1 MSDKGFGDHINRGVV
16 KNPLLSSAVTGL
28 SIEDL
33 THNTVLIPAVP
44 SQELITRQDKQCG
57 PQTATLANTTQ
68 NISNFPSGDA
78 NSNPLPH
85 NLFTN
90 VNSNTSH
97 VKKDSHNNEIKET
110 TTTSTQSK
118 ASAKADDDFDVNEYF
133 ARLQGSRY
141 VSAPLSSIMKE
152 DQNANLQAVEEHL
165 EEINLNEPEKVT
177 EDVQHSLTAD
187 IAQNFSQLP
196 TVLPQVASA
205 VFSSFSNMLSM
216 KSRDAPDVGHV
227 YRGEDS
233 VPPGLPLGVP
243 DAPKSVAPPP
253 LKEPPAVG
261 TGNYRITTKKKV
273 YAQIPGLTGEAQ
285 IIQYN
290 PTQQTAY
297 TTPQNIYSPQTE
309 QGIQLGYTTDA
320 QNTPHSAAQ
329 AVNQSPYFVPETLT
343 SSDNNIDIHKQ
354 DTNAEKKESVYN
366 FFSPVSDT
374 KSSQELQF
382 ETVQPKTEG
391 VVPQTIQSTA
401 NANQNFEPDASMTF
415 KPIQSTTAQ
424 IIPPPPMFS
433 NVPRGDGQ
441 ASVERTILPPSVAR
455 RISAKQPTTNP
466 QTPPMNVQGN
476 IFVPTFDTSQEY
488 NSNVQPETQLSQG
501 NVSTLNFNSSND
513 AKLPPSSLFQT
524 HKTISGTE
532 SVPPLSSS
540 LDMHMES
547 KTYIAPP
554 QQGTFMQTNVSQ
566 KNWPG
571 TLNIQQAPNL
581 AYPQSTLSEATVPS
595 EPKSESGRIVP
606 QVSHSIATFSSNST
620 PSYPPSIQ
628 PQKAETQEHASSL
641 IPQSLAVANPS
652 LSVLNEPP
660 PLFYDPTKMSQQKP
674 ELEKT
679 LPPTAPSN
687 VNQYFNQNPTSSEP
701 PKTVIEPPKMTG
713 NLNLRMTK
721 KRPQYYSG
729 PIEGIGSISNNIKP
743 TLNPVQS
750 NSFQGALFTPSQ
762 EITQDVADTQ
772 RNIPNNPSVDAS
784 TLYDSANVASPY
796 SHPSIQ
802 PLQPFQTNYNTVF
815 DLSRPTTEIYEQSPP
830 KLDPEPAKGFGLL
843 GSLKSKLGSIDINKI
858 QNTVTTFFDPAYNE
872 SKGETIYKQE
882 TAYAPQTYGNDYS
895 KDSTTFDIFVGDYNR
910 MQPSNYPANYYSS
923 EFQNANFNVQESMN
937 EHKDVKQSVM
947 DIAWRDTSSA
957 YIEQSD
963 VHHPSYSQANLNTV
977 GSTIG
982 SGISSLKTTT
992 ETHTTFKNDFNNYA
1006 TLDYSNVTTTNS
1018 QATAPYMAENL
1029 VKKNS
1034 VPMLSSVPNINN
1046 PLSLFS
1052 APFVTTEPTP
1062 LDDKIVESVTNLVLN
1077 STPQPSDDIQTGYPE
1092 TIENPIS
1099 ELLTNPPIENT
1110 FKLFDS
1116 HPLLPSDENVVSEKT
1131 FIIKDE
1137 IDPDYDITT
1146 QNLYDSFEDSPIHD
1160 VKTST
1165 VENNFNILHSDVSK
1179 DTKGNDTLFKYFEKP
1194 TSGSSAHLFEFS
1206 SLTTN
1211 MPPNVQTFDELSA
1224 VKNKL
1229 ESLALHESQNIL
1241 SEPAQEYANVDE
1253 DVSELNICVTC
1264 REVAKP
1270 DDREEVED
1278 LTTQLI
1284 ENITAPIQLLNPVG
1298 AVLPESEHGQEVGQT
1313 STIDPLSDI
1322 AHITEEV
1329 IDEIPIH
1336 TVAELLNDVNIDGTI
1351 PNYGWN
1357 TADIND
1363 ILNTNALVEHDYNLH
1378 PDPNAIG
1385 FLQNKPLFFENI
1397 PNNASDE
1404 IKAEFKH
1411 SHEEPAVIPRPINIP
1426 AAPEED
1432 NKSDESGLDVLS
1444 IEQDAKKDF
1453 PIYDDFVI
1461 EPSETDDDKIECM
1474 EREKSTEE
1482 FVSEV
1487 DTFTNRVERFKQME
1501 TVETDDVFEAQAVI
1515 TTPPAIP
1522 STTSPA
1528 ITIASYF
1535 DTGNYAVENHYRNS
1549 LTSPTGL
1556 QSYASLPT
1564 TMRIPPGFEKEYQRR
1579 LSGISKDVLPDTF
1592 HEQQKQ
1598 VPDTTTQTR
1607 VSPTVTFTQPPVT
1620 HSNVTHICSATMKP
1634 TLAIE
1639 TILTK
1644 PIEEPILAD
1653 VERLPA
1659 FSSLTGQTVE
1669 VKEENVSKITNT
1681 PKAEDQSLPDPM
1693 NFFASDASAS
1703 NKDDDYNN
1711 YSRLS
1716 SYFASPPKSDTAK
1729 SFFELSQSQ
1738 NHYRHSAVENSVR
1751 NFFNP
1756 KTNDTHNDSHET
1768 QNRYRTNMDLIRD
1781 LANYKDPS
1789 PKDDVVRTVNYFTV
1803 EFDINKSND
1812 TIGEP
1817 SAAVKIT
1824 DKDVNRIQGDSNSR
1838 NDDQNEIVRKCKNC
1852 CNPSAGR
1859 LVDLNLDCVD
1869 CKFRKC
1875 MDISE
1880 GRKEEVNMDDVKSD
1894 RLNQRLTVNFMEQHL
1909 REESDDG
1916 VAILSESR
1924 ATTEYSPVKHHWFY
1938 RVDKDGNSIWRG
1950 FSVADSMA
1958 LENAFNS
1965 PELTDETLVATDGG
1979 RYDVNVKGRLRMP
1992 VYWSEKPSNVRRCS
2006 WFYKGNTDARYVP
2019 YTEPVAEQLEEEYR
2033 HGVTTGEWHRRL
2045 MLPNSELVVMHGPA
2059 VMVHFLQTGD
2069 SFSSSPSAMRP
2080 RVVRRGCVESEI
2092 EDAEP
2097 TRADHLLLLCHGVGS
2112 ACDMRMRAVE
2122 AVVNDFRTTSL
2133 QLLQSHYKNSY
2144 DSGLVGRI
2152 EVLPISW
2159 HGRLHSSETGVDAR
2173 LANVTLDSIPWLRGF
2188 ANDTLLDVL
2197 FYTSPV
2203 FCQTI
2208 IDTVCSEMN
2217 RIYHLFKKRNPDF
2230 DGGVSLGGHSLGS
2243 VILYDL
2249 LGHQAPEMSSENVT
2263 EKSYVEGYAGTGQPM
2278 VKYPKLDFHPDM
2290 LFALGSPIAIFE
2302 CIRGVELLGE
2312 QFCLPTCKNFFNIFH
2327 PYDPIAYRLEPMI
2340 NPVLKDVKPYLIPHH
2355 KGRKRMHLELKDTM
2369 TRFGADIKQ
2378 KLIESIKSTWSSMWK
2393 TQPPSSDQL
2402 EKVVEEEMEKEEL
2415 AEECKEEVGEEPQ
2428 ATPEMLGRLNDGR
2441 RVDYVLQEAPFEMI
2455 NEYLFAMT
2463 SHVCYWESEDT
2474 ILLILREIY
2483 SSLRVEPDCSLP
2495 QRSLTVQ
2502 RTRIASDG
2510 VTVSSSIESPSTS
2523 RGAT

>member
-1 MSDKGFGDHINRGVV
+1 MRFEK
-16 KNPLLSSAVTGL
+16 
-28 SIEDL
+28 EY
-33 THNTVLIPAVP
+33 
-44 SQELITRQDKQCG
+44 KQCG

-78 NSNPLPH
+78 NSNPLPP
-85 NLFTN
+85 NIFAN
-90 VNSNTSH
+90 VNLNTSH
-97 VKKDSHNNEIKET
+97 IKKDSQNNEIKEI
-110 TTTSTQSK
+110 TTSTQSK
-118 ASAKADDDFDVNEYF
+118 ASVKSDDDFDVNEYF

-141 VSAPLSSIMKE
+141 VSAPLSSIIKE
-152 DQNANLQAVEEHL
+152 DQNANLQAVEENL
-165 EEINLNEPEKVT
+165 EEINLNEPEKAN
-177 EDVQHSLTAD
+177 EEIQHSLTAD

-216 KSRDAPDVGHV
+216 KSKDVPDVGNV
-227 YRGEDS
+227 YREES
-233 VPPGLPLGVP
+233 VPLGVP
-243 DAPKSVAPPP
+243 DAPRSVAPPP
-253 LKEPPAVG
+253 LTEPPAIG

-285 IIQYN
+285 NLQYN
-290 PTQQTAY
+290 PNQQMAY
-297 TTPQNIYSPQTE
+297 PPQNIYSPQTN
-309 QGIQLGYTTDA
+309 QGIQLGYATDA
-320 QNTPHSAAQ
+320 QNTSYSTGQASYSTTQ
-329 AVNQSPYFVPETLT
+329 AVNQPPYFVPETFT
-343 SSDNNIDIHKQ
+343 PSDSNNDVIKQ
-354 DTNAEKKESVYN
+354 ESKMEKKESVYN
-366 FFSPVSDT
+366 FFTPESNT
-374 KSSQELQF
+374 KSSQDIQF
-382 ETVQPKTEG
+382 ETMQPKTESFI
-391 VVPQTIQSTA
+391 PQTVQNTHLDNTQHKPESFVHQTVQNIHFDNTAPKTESFVQQPVQNTA
-401 NANQNFEPDASMTF
+401 NVNEQFEPDASMTF
-415 KPIQSTTAQ
+415 KPIPASTGQ

-433 NVPRGDGQ
+433 NVPRDIQG
-441 ASVERTILPPSVAR
+441 SVERTVLPPSVAR
-455 RISAKQPTTNP
+455 RISAKQPVIKQ

-476 IFVPTFDTSQEY
+476 IFVPTFEPQEQSSNMQSESQ
-488 NSNVQPETQLSQG
+488 VAQG
-501 NVSTLNFNSSND
+501 NMSIQHSVSSSD
-513 AKLPPSSLFQT
+513 TVLPPSSLFA
-524 HKTISGTE
+524 
-532 SVPPLSSS
+532 PNLSSS
-540 LDMHMES
+540 FDMNTETNS
-547 KTYIAPP
+547 YKAAP
-554 QQGTFMQTNVSQ
+554 QQGAFMQTNVPQ
-566 KNWPG
+566 THWPG
-571 TLNIQQAPNL
+571 MNVQQPTNMP
-581 AYPQSTLSEATVPS
+581 YPQSTISEPTVFT
-595 EPKSESGRIVP
+595 EPKSETESIVP
-606 QVSHSIATFSSNST
+606 QVSNAMASFQSNPT
-620 PSYPPSIQ
+620 PLYPPSIQ
-628 PQKAETQEHASSL
+628 PPKAKAQEHQSSS
-641 IPQSLAVANPS
+641 IQQPIDVTKPPQ
-652 LSVLNEPP
+652 SVLNEPP
-660 PLFYDPTKMSQQKP
+660 PVFYDPTKMSQQKT
-674 ELEKT
+674 ELEKP
-679 LPPTAPSN
+679 LPPSAPAN
-687 VNQYFNQNPTSSEP
+687 VNQYFNQNPTPSEP

-743 TLNPVQS
+743 TLNPVQVD
-750 NSFQGALFTPSQ
+750 SFQGALFTPSQ
-762 EITQDVADTQ
+762 EIIENVAETQS
-772 RNIPNNPSVDAS
+772 NIPSMPSVNAS
-784 TLYDSANVASPY
+784 TLYDSPNVASPY
-796 SHPSIQ
+796 IPPSV
-802 PLQPFQTNYNTVF
+802 PLPPFQTNYNTAF
-815 DLSRPTTEIYEQSPP
+815 DLSRPTTELYEQSPP
-830 KLDPEPAKGFGLL
+830 KPDPEPAKGFGLL

-858 QNTVTTFFDPAYNE
+858 QSTVTTFFDPAYNE
-872 SKGETIYKQE
+872 SKGETTYKQE
-882 TAYAPQTYGNDYS
+882 TTYAPQTYGNDYS
-895 KDSTTFDIFVGDYNR
+895 KDSSTFDIFVGDYNR
-910 MQPSNYPANYYSS
+910 MQPSNYPANYYNT

-947 DIAWRDTSSA
+947 DIGWRDTSSA
-957 YIEQSD
+957 YIDRSD
-963 VHHPSYSQANLNTV
+963 VQHPSYSQANLNTV

-982 SGISSLKTTT
+982 SGITTMKI
-992 ETHTTFKNDFNNYA
+992 TTNVQSTYKNDYNNFA
-1006 TLDYSNVTTTNS
+1006 TLEYPTVTSNLD
-1018 QATAPYMAENL
+1018 ATVPYMAENV
-1029 VKKNS
+1029 VKKS
-1034 VPMLSSVPNINN
+1034 SKLTLSSVPNKNN

-1052 APFVTTEPTP
+1052 APFVASEPTN

-1077 STPQPSDDIQTGYPE
+1077 STPQPTDDTQTSDADK
-1092 TIENPIS
+1092 IEKPIS

-1137 IDPDYDITT
+1137 IDPEYDITT
-1146 QNLYDSFEDSPIHD
+1146 QNVYSSFEDSPIHGI
-1160 VKTST
+1160 KTT
-1165 VENNFNILHSDVSK
+1165 TIENNFNVLRGDVSK
-1179 DTKGNDTLFKYFEKP
+1179 DMKGNDTLFKYFDKP
-1194 TSGSSAHLFEFS
+1194 ASGSSAHLFEFS
-1206 SLTTN
+1206 SLSTSSV
-1211 MPPNVQTFDELSA
+1211 PPNASTFDDLNA
-1224 VKNKL
+1224 VKDKL
-1229 ESLALHESQNIL
+1229 ESLALHESQGNIL
-1241 SEPAQEYANVDE
+1241 SEPAQDE
-1253 DVSELNICVTC
+1253 DASDLNICVTC
-1264 REVAKP
+1264 REVDKP
-1270 DDREEVED
+1270 EEKDEVED

-1298 AVLPESEHGQEVGQT
+1298 AALPENEHENTQAA
-1313 STIDPLSDI
+1313 SIDPLNDI
-1322 AHITEEV
+1322 ANITEEV

-1336 TVAELLNDVNIDGTI
+1336 TVTELLNDVNLDDSF

-1357 TADIND
+1357 TADINN
-1363 ILNTNALVEHDYNLH
+1363 ILNVNNLVEHDYILE

-1385 FLQNKPLFFENI
+1385 FLQNKSLFFENI

-1404 IKAEFKH
+1404 IKAEFKN
-1411 SHEEPAVIPRPINIP
+1411 SHEEPAIIPRPINIP

-1474 EREKSTEE
+1474 EREKSTED
-1482 FVSEV
+1482 FVPEV
-1487 DTFTNRVERFKQME
+1487 DSFTNRVERFKQME
-1501 TVETDDVFEAQAVI
+1501 NVEGDEVFEAQALVP
-1515 TTPPAIP
+1515 TPPAVP

-1535 DTGNYAVENHYRNS
+1535 DTGNYAVDNHFRNS
-1549 LTSPTGL
+1549 LPSPTGL
-1556 QSYASLPT
+1556 QPYTGLPPP
-1564 TMRIPPGFEKEYQRR
+1564 MRIPPGFEKEFHRR
-1579 LSGISKDVLPDTF
+1579 LSGISTDNLPATSP
-1592 HEQQKQ
+1592 HHQKH

-1607 VSPTVTFTQPPVT
+1607 GSPTVTFTQPPVT
-1620 HSNVTHICSATMKP
+1620 QSNVTHTCNATIKP
-1634 TLAIE
+1634 TVAIE
-1639 TILTK
+1639 SILTK
-1644 PIEEPILAD
+1644 PIEEPVIAD

-1669 VKEENVSKITNT
+1669 NKEDVPKITNA
-1681 PKAEDQSLPDPM
+1681 PPQAEAAPLPDPM
-1693 NFFASDASAS
+1693 NFFATEASTS
-1703 NKDDDYNN
+1703 NNEGEYTNF
-1711 YSRLS
+1711 SRLS
-1716 SYFASPPKSDTAK
+1716 SYFASPPKTDTAK

-1738 NHYRHSAVENSVR
+1738 NHYRHSSMENDVR
-1751 NFFNP
+1751 NFFDP
-1756 KTNDTHNDSHET
+1756 KNDDTHKELDKTDES
-1768 QNRYRTNMDLIRD
+1768 QMRYNANMDLIRD

-1803 EFDINKSND
+1803 EFDMNKSND
-1812 TIGEP
+1812 AIGEA
-1817 SAAVKIT
+1817 SDVKIT
-1824 DKDVNRIQGDSNSR
+1824 DKDVNRIPENSR
-1838 NDDQNEIVRKCKNC
+1838 NDTKNVQDVVRKCKNC
-1852 CNPSAGR
+1852 CNLNTGR
-1859 LVDLNLDCVD
+1859 IVKLNLDCVD

-1880 GRKEEVNMDDVKSD
+1880 DKKEEVDMDVKNESH
-1894 RLNQRLTVNFMEQHL
+1894 NQK
-1909 REESDDG
+1909 
-1916 VAILSESR
+1916 
-1924 ATTEYSPVKHHWFY
+1924 YSPVKHHWFY

-1950 FSVADSMA
+1950 FSMADSMA

-1965 PELTDETLVATDGG
+1965 PDLTDETLVPTDGG

-1992 VYWSEKPSNVRRCS
+1992 VYWNEKPTNVRRCS

-2019 YTEPVAEQLEEEYR
+2019 YTEPVAEKLEEEYR

-2069 SFSSSPSAMRP
+2069 SFSSSPSATRP

-2092 EDAEP
+2092 EDTEP
-2097 TRADHLLLLCHGVGS
+2097 SHVDHLLLLCHGVGS

-2159 HGRLHSSETGVDAR
+2159 HARLHSSETGVDTR
-2173 LANVTLDSIPWLRGF
+2173 LANVTLESIPWLRGF

-2249 LGHQAPEMSSENVT
+2249 LGHQLPEMSSQNLT
-2263 EKSYVEGYAGTGQPM
+2263 EKSYVQGYAGAGQPM
-2278 VKYPKLDFHPDM
+2278 VKYPKLDFHPEM

-2312 QFCLPTCKNFFNIFH
+2312 KFCLPTCKNFFNIFH
-2327 PYDPIAYRLEPMI
+2327 PYDPIAYRIEPMI

-2393 TQPPSSDQL
+2393 TQPPPSDQL

-2415 AEECKEEVGEEPQ
+2415 VEECKEDVSEEPQ

-2483 SSLRVEPDCSLP
+2483 SSLRVQPDCSLP
-2495 QRSLTVQ
+2495 QRNMTVQ
-2502 RTRIASDG
+2502 RTRITHDG
-2510 VTVSSSIESPSTS
+2510 VTVSTSIESPSTS